1 MPTFLTLDSVSAS
14 TPEGRVLFENLTL
27 AIGPER
33 VGLVGRNGSGKSTL
47 LRLVSG
53 DAEPSSGAISRTA
66 RIGVLEQRWPDDT
79 ITLAEALGVAAGL
92 ARLTRL
98 EAGQGGE
105 EDMADADWTLEHR
118 IAETLANV
126 DLPERDLT
134 RTIRGFSGGE
144 RTRIAVARLWLE
156 APDILLLDEPTN
168 NLDAP
173 GRAAILALIDAWRGA
188 ALVASH
194 DRDLLEHVD
203 RIIEL
208 TPVGVTV
215 FGGGWSE
222 FVEARDA
229 RRAAATGALEKAEG
243 DLRRVKDQV
252 QLQREMKQRKDA
264 AGKAGRFAA
273 GQSKMM
279 LDFKQD
285 RAEASQGAA
294 NRLADRQLSEANEA
308 LDKAKAQ
315 FEILVPLNVVAPSVN
330 LPSQKVVLVFED
342 VTVEAGGRPLFGP
355 LSFKVVGPERIHIS
369 GSNGSGKS
377 TLLRLIASD
386 RPPASG
392 NIRRLDGR
400 IAMLDQHADALDPA
414 LTLLANMQA
423 ANPELDDNAA
433 YAALARFAFRN
444 KLAHQVVATLSGGE
458 RLRAAL
464 ACLLAAREPPQLLLL
479 DEPTNHLDIASIEVI
494 EAALR
499 EYDGALIVVSHDP
512 AFIEAIG
519 CSREISLNGCGAL
532 DRLRRA

>member
-1 MPTFLTLDSVSAS
+1 MSAYITFDQVGAS

-27 AIGPER
+27 AIGAER
-33 VGLVGRNGSGKSTL
+33 IGLVGRNGSGKSSL
-47 LRLVSG
+47 LRLIAG
-53 DAEPSSGAISRTA
+53 QGEPSSGAISISGRVGELA
-66 RIGVLEQRWPDDT
+66 QRWPDDT
-79 ITLAEALGVAAGL
+79 ITLAEALGVADGL
-92 ARLTRL
+92 ARLDRL
-98 EAGQGGE
+98 ARGE
-105 EDMADADWTLEHR
+105 GVAADIAEADWTLEHS
-118 IAETLANV
+118 IAETLAKV
-126 DLPERDLT
+126 DLAERDLT

-173 GRAAILALIDAWRGA
+173 GRPAILPLIDEWRGA
-188 ALVASH
+188 ARVASH

-208 TPVGVTV
+208 TPVGVTI
-215 FGGGWSE
+215 FTGGWSE
-222 FVEARDA
+222 FAAAREA
-229 RRAAATGALEKAEG
+229 RRAAAADALDKAET

-308 LDKAKAQ
+308 LDQAKAR
-315 FEILVPLNVVAPSVN
+315 FEVLVPLNVVTSGVN
-330 LPSQKVVLVFED
+330 LPSQKFVLSFEG
-342 VTVEAGGRPLFGP
+342 VTAEAGSRVLFGP
-355 LSFKVVGPERIHIS
+355 LSFKVTGPERIHIV
-369 GSNGSGKS
+369 GTNGAGKS
-377 TLLRLIASD
+377 TLLRLISGE
-386 RPPASG
+386 RSPASG
-392 NIRRLDGR
+392 SIRRLDGR
-400 IAMLDQHADALDPA
+400 IAMLDQHADTLDPSQ
-414 LTLLANMQA
+414 TLLANMRA
-423 ANPELDDNAA
+423 ANPELNDNAA

-444 KLAHQVVATLSGGE
+444 KAAHQIAGTLSGGE

-464 ACLLAAREPPQLLLL
+464 ACLLAAKAPPQLLLL

-499 EYDGALIVVSHDP
+499 DYDGALMVVSHDP

-519 CSREISLNGCGAL
+519 CRRDIAL
-532 DRLRRA
+532 

>member
-1 MPTFLTLDSVSAS
+1 MSAFLTLDSVSAS
-14 TPEGRVLFENLTL
+14 VSGGRVLFENLTL
-27 AIGPER
+27 AISAER

-47 LRLVSG
+47 LRLISG
-53 DAEPSSGAISRTA
+53 DGELSSGAITRNG

-79 ITLAEALGVAAGL
+79 TTLAEALGVAPGL
-92 ARLTRL
+92 ARLARL
-98 EAGQGGE
+98 DAGQGSD
-105 EDMADADWTLEHR
+105 EDASEADWTLEHR
-118 IAETLANV
+118 IAETLAQV

-134 RTIRGFSGGE
+134 RTIGGFSGGE

-173 GRAAILALIDAWRGA
+173 GRAAILALIDEWRGA
-188 ALVASH
+188 AFIASH

-208 TPVGVTV
+208 TPIGITV

-222 FVEARDA
+222 FAAARDL
-229 RRAAATGALEKAEG
+229 RRAAAVDALDRAET

-264 AGKAGRFAA
+264 AGKAGRFSA
-273 GQSKMM
+273 GQSKML

-315 FEILVPLNVVAPSVN
+315 FEVLIPLNVVAPSVN
-330 LPSQKVVLVFED
+330 LPAQKVVLTFED
-342 VTVEAGGRPLFGP
+342 VKAEAGGRPLFGP
-355 LSFKVVGPERIHIS
+355 LNFKIVGPERIHIA
-369 GSNGSGKS
+369 GTNGSGKS
-377 TLLRLIASD
+377 TLLRLITGE
-386 RPPASG
+386 REPASG
-392 NIRRLDGR
+392 SIRRLDGR
-400 IAMLDQHADALDPA
+400 IAMLDQHADALDPS
-414 LTLLANMQA
+414 LTLLDNMRS

-444 KLAHQVVATLSGGE
+444 KKALQTVATLSGGE

-464 ACLLAAREPPQLLLL
+464 SVLLAAKEPPQLLLL
-479 DEPTNHLDIASIEVI
+479 DEPTNHLDIDSIEII
-494 EAALR
+494 ETAMR
-499 EYDGALIVVSHDP
+499 SYDGALIVVSHDP
-512 AFIEAIG
+512 AFVAGVG
-519 CSREISLNGCGAL
+519 CTRVI
-532 DRLRRA
+532 RLG